1 MKTNI
6 NLIIQK
12 VTGLSKEQLFL
23 SPKINEKY
31 KKEIDEKIKKL
42 ENLEP
47 IEYIIN
53 NAEFYWIDFFVD
65 NRVLIPRNDTEVMVN
80 EVLKLITPPPAGT
93 PLEKGRNKIDLID
106 VWTWSSCIP
115 ISILK
120 NTDKINNCFV
130 IDISEK
136 ALEVSK
142 ININK
147 YWLEK
152 KIEQIQSSILNS
164 FSFPGERG
172 CNLEKN
178 VIITANLPYIKD
190 NDFKNID
197 KETVQYEPNLAL
209 YWWEKTWFELYEKLI
224 NQTIELKKNYE
235 LEKIILF
242 IEIWFDQKQIA
253 KDYLN
258 KQNLNFE
265 IYKDNWWV
273 DRCIKI
279 DI

>member
-12 VTGLSKEQLFL
+12 VTGLSKEQLFS

>member
-1 MKTNI
+1 LKTNI

-53 NAEFYWIDFFVD
+53 NAEFYWIDFVD

>member
-1 MKTNI
+1 LKTNI